1 MCARHDGIVNSR
13 HTKLLCR
20 NVSWWLRTVVVRE
33 NCSSSSSRR
42 ENDAKEISQ
51 GKNLAFSTP
60 SCVTEMRLLSPSAW
74 EVHTVNMKQPGDGGK
89 KRKKHIKYSVR
100 SLQLCQYRGKWILN
114 ILHRPPKWRE
124 GEGGGC
130 KTYNCCSVLER
141 LGIGKGQGRSKIV
154 KWGKDKLKIQR
165 QRERQNVQL
174 ALEANVYMT
183 FVL

>member
-33 NCSSSSSRR
+33 NCSSSSSQR

-51 GKNLAFSTP
+51 GKNRAFSTP
-60 SCVTEMRLLSPSAW
+60 SCVTEMRLLSPLAW

-89 KRKKHIKYSVR
+89 KRKNIS
-100 SLQLCQYRGKWILN
+100 N
-114 ILHRPPKWRE
+114 ILCFLYSYVNMGVSE
-124 GEGGGC
+124 CSIFSTDLQNDGGWGWC
-130 KTYNCCSVLER
+130 KCCSVLER
-141 LGIGKGQGRSKIV
+141 LGTGKGQGRSKTV

-165 QRERQNVQL
+165 QRERQNV
-174 ALEANVYMT
+174 
-183 FVL
+183 